1 MHSSTPSQHGWC
13 GTCKTDDDADKGKE
27 GYCDWTGGKNGTQS
41 EIMRPT
47 SKKDWGW
54 CSRTCNNFRGVA
66 RTLQETKLDLL
77 TLNQCSDFDAE
88 MQFNRKNELC
98 AGKKNYFPEVWKFK
112 RNQSARKKSYHFKKI
127 GTSTNYLGQK
137 KTKYNFYVGGTDSC
151 AGNYH
156 QCIATHNCH
165 IYHFILSGDSGGPYY
180 QWFDTGNGRRAAYII
195 GVVSRGKGCANFN
208 SPGIFTRITK
218 HLKWIKKHTRSGD
231 C

>member
-1 MHSSTPSQHGWC
+1 MYSSTPSQHGWC

-27 GYCDWTGGKNGTQS
+27 GYCDWTGGRNGTQS

-165 IYHFILSGDSGGPYY
+165 IYISYFQVIVEVPTTNGSILEMVEEQPILLG
-180 QWFDTGNGRRAAYII
+180 WLA
-195 GVVSRGKGCANFN
+195 GVKAVPISILQAFLPE
-208 SPGIFTRITK
+208 SPST
-218 HLKWIKKHTRSGD
+218 
-231 C
+231 

>member
-1 MHSSTPSQHGWC
+1 MYSSTPSQHGWC

-27 GYCDWTGGKNGTQS
+27 GYCDWNGDKNGTQS

-54 CSRTCNNFRGVA
+54 CSRTCNNFNVA

-77 TLNQCSDFDAE
+77 TLNQCSDFDSE
-88 MQFNRKNELC
+88 MHFNRKNELC

-127 GTSTNYLGQK
+127 GTSTNYLGLK

-165 IYHFILSGDSGGPYY
+165 IYHSYFQVIVEVPTTNGSILEMVEEQPILLG
-180 QWFDTGNGRRAAYII
+180 WLA
-195 GVVSRGKGCANFN
+195 GVKAVPISILQAFLPE
-208 SPGIFTRITK
+208 SPST
-218 HLKWIKKHTRSGD
+218 
-231 C
+231 

>member
-1 MHSSTPSQHGWC
+1 MYSSTPSQHGWC

-54 CSRTCNNFRGVA
+54 CSRTCNNFDVA

-77 TLNQCSDFDAE
+77 TLNQCSDFDSDLY
-88 MQFNRKNELC
+88 FNRKNELC

-151 AGNYH
+151 LGN
-156 QCIATHNCH
+156 
-165 IYHFILSGDSGGPYY
+165 
-180 QWFDTGNGRRAAYII
+180 
-195 GVVSRGKGCANFN
+195 
-208 SPGIFTRITK
+208 
-218 HLKWIKKHTRSGD
+218 
-231 C
+231 